1 MHKCRQAFSAFLAY
15 ATLVGVTRAD
25 ATPRL
30 RASWKEK
37 DAWVLAFSPDGRSLV
52 SSGGDGYQLRDS
64 GTGRVRSVL
73 ANRPQQLDG
82 PVFSADGRLL
92 FAKQSSDRHKPVP
105 TFDLKVW
112 VVASGVEHATF
123 PYVSDRINATTS
135 HFALSRDGNTL
146 AFLDNSERLPIR
158 VKTSKIATQFGQEA
172 EIAFNTN
179 PGLPRVKVWD
189 VSDWKE
195 RATLDGG
202 APMVFSPDG
211 KTLVT
216 GVRDAHNPLASL
228 WDMRTDRLLG
238 EFDSG
243 GPWMKPLTF
252 SPDGRFLAIG
262 GWKTQVLQE
271 LTTGRRWPV
280 PAGYGSNAPVFSR
293 DGTLLFP
300 DGLPRMGTRVQGDG
314 EYTCYDLGA
323 SPPRRLELE
332 SWDLAIA
339 PDGSRYAAV
348 LGERGKGG
356 PLTVVLRDLP
366 SLRERGRLEV
376 SGLNGAEFSP
386 DGRWLAIQMWR
397 NQMIPTGSAMRR
409 DLEIQLVDPATA
421 RVAAKVP
428 SSGPTWGDYGWKFSP
443 DGKSL
448 AVSYRTGSSESRPGE
463 PAPSDRP
470 MTLEIWDL
478 PPR

>member
-1 MHKCRQAFSAFLAY
+1 MSNCRRAFSVFLAY
-15 ATLVGVTRAD
+15 TTLVGVIRAD

-30 RASWKEK
+30 KTSWQEK
-37 DAWVLAFSPDGRSLV
+37 DVQVIAFSPDGRSLV

-73 ANRPQQLDG
+73 ASGRQRLDG
-82 PVFSADGRLL
+82 LVFSADGRLL
-92 FAKQSSDRHKPVP
+92 FAKKSSDRHKPVA

-112 VVASGVEHATF
+112 VVATGVEHATF
-123 PYVSDRINATTS
+123 PYISDGIYVATS

-146 AFLDNSERLPIR
+146 AFLDHSERLPIR
-158 VKTSKIATQFGQEA
+158 VKTSKVVTQYGQEF
-172 EIAFNTN
+172 EISLNMN
-179 PGLPRVKVWD
+179 RGLPRVKVWD
-189 VSDWKE
+189 VAAWKE
-195 RATLDGG
+195 TATLDGG

-216 GVRDAHNPLASL
+216 GSRDWHNPAARL
-228 WDMRTDRLLG
+228 WDMRTHLLLS

-262 GWKTQVLQE
+262 DGKTPMLQE
-271 LTTGRRWPV
+271 LATGRKWPV
-280 PAGYGSNAPVFSR
+280 PAGHAGETPVFSR

-300 DGLPRMGTRVQGDG
+300 DGLPHMGTRVQGDG
-314 EYTCYDLGA
+314 AYTCYDLGT
-323 SPPRRLELE
+323 SPPRRLDLE
-332 SWDLAIA
+332 AWDLAIA

-348 LGERGKGG
+348 LGERGNGT

-376 SGLNGAEFSP
+376 SGLDRAKFSP
-386 DGRWLAIQMWR
+386 DGRWLAIQVWR
-397 NQMIPTGSAMRR
+397 NQRIPAGSATRR
-409 DLEIQLVDPATA
+409 ELEIQLVDPATA
-421 RVAAKVP
+421 HVAVRIP
-428 SSGPTWGDYGWKFSP
+428 SSGPTWGGYGWTFSP

-448 AVSYRTGSSESRPGE
+448 AVTYRTGSGESRLDE
-463 PAPSDRP
+463 PSPSDRP
-470 MTLEIWDL
+470 MTLEIWEL
-478 PPR
+478 PPQ